1 MTTLIVDTN
10 IVFSVLLTDNSAI
23 GDFIFRAAVE
33 YDIKLIAP
41 EYIRVELS
49 NHFQRAVRLTGLSEA
64 ICELRQNA
72 ILNQIEIIKESLIP
86 VPQFAEAA
94 RLVRDVDIDDV
105 AFVATTLHYQGS
117 LLTGDRKLYR
127 GLLAKGFTD
136 VVSFSDLTLELDI
149 DESI

>member
-64 ICELRQNA
+64 ICEYGRML
-72 ILNQIEIIKESLIP
+72 
-86 VPQFAEAA
+86 F
-94 RLVRDVDIDDV
+94 
-105 AFVATTLHYQGS
+105 
-117 LLTGDRKLYR
+117 
-127 GLLAKGFTD
+127 
-136 VVSFSDLTLELDI
+136 
-149 DESI
+149 